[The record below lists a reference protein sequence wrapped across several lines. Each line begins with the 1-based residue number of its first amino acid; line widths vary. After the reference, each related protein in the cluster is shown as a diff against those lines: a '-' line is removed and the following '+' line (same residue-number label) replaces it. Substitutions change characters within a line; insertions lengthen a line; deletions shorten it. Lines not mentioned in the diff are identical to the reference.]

1 MGKAVADL
9 LSEQDKQIVMEGQ
22 EPAAF
27 WVALGGKAPY
37 ASDKRY
43 NQKSSYFNSRGQ
55 SIISTDF
62 LCVSTRLEKEVAPHD
77 PRLFECSNQTGRF
90 LMTEV
95 GDFTQDDLDE
105 DDVMLLDT
113 WEEVGWLCEVM
124 LSASFACGCGEVVVP
139 FWVMQKKL

>member
-1 MGKAVADL
+1 MPVTRGTTKKAHTSTLED
-9 LSEQDKQIVMEGQ
+9 
-22 EPAAF
+22 
-27 WVALGGKAPY
+27 
-37 ASDKRY
+37 
-43 NQKSSYFNSRGQ
+43 SR
-55 SIISTDF
+55 SFPLTFSVF
-62 LCVSTRLEKEVAPHD
+62 STRLEKEVAPHD

-113 WEEVGWLCEVM
+113 WEEVCWLCEVM